1 MHLEDPNVRTN
12 FAGESS
18 AFGRDDKRVG
28 GLLEDD
34 GPIPKIARVALF
46 TDTFSEVNGAAHTLR
61 KVAEMMERLGIP
73 LDVYCYGPEE
83 GVEVRGCVTIR
94 RFNHRLAH
102 NYYERM
108 SIELAPDFRIGKAWR
123 DAMQSNPYT
132 VVHLATP
139 GSMGFTGRN
148 LAARFGVPVVGTY
161 HTHFSDYTGLRS
173 GPAVRKVIS
182 DATRNFLRWFYAP
195 CKWVL
200 CPTEGCAQDLQR
212 KGFRNRLGVFS
223 RGIDTE
229 LYSTSKRKRT
239 DDRIVTAYVGR
250 CAPEKNVQALPEIVE
265 GIESE
270 LWVIGDGPE
279 RPILEQKLK
288 HGRFTGYLYGE
299 ELATAYAD
307 VELLLFPSTTDT
319 FGNVVLEA
327 MASGVVPIV
336 ARGPGPSDF
345 VTDGLNA
352 MVCDGP
358 QGMRSALRKL
368 VADGEMRT
376 SMRKQAVDY
385 ARQRDWQR
393 AVKGLVRYYGLAA
406 NP

>member
-1 MHLEDPNVRTN
+1 
-12 FAGESS
+12 
-18 AFGRDDKRVG
+18 
-28 GLLEDD
+28 
-34 GPIPKIARVALF
+34 
-46 TDTFSEVNGAAHTLR
+46 
-61 KVAEMMERLGIP
+61 
-73 LDVYCYGPEE
+73 
-83 GVEVRGCVTIR
+83 
-94 RFNHRLAH
+94 
-102 NYYERM
+102 
-108 SIELAPDFRIGKAWR
+108 
-123 DAMQSNPYT
+123 
-132 VVHLATP
+132 
-139 GSMGFTGRN
+139 
-148 LAARFGVPVVGTY
+148 
-161 HTHFSDYTGLRS
+161 
-173 GPAVRKVIS
+173 
-182 DATRNFLRWFYAP
+182 
-195 CKWVL
+195 
-200 CPTEGCAQDLQR
+200 
-212 KGFRNRLGVFS
+212 VFS

-229 LYSTSKRKRT
+229 LYSASKRKRT
-239 DDRIVTAYVGR
+239 DDRVVTAYVGR
-250 CAPEKNVQALPEIVE
+250 CAPEKNVQSLPEIVE
-265 GIESE
+265 GIESD

-376 SMRKQAVDY
+376 SMRKQAVAY